1 MCCVPACLVKIY
13 NKLALVVV
21 NCYLQW
27 ERKVLCFTNV
37 GKVTV
42 MLHEKNQG
50 VAVPLGQITG
60 GKIV

>member
-1 MCCVPACLVKIY
+1 M
-13 NKLALVVV
+13 V

>member
-1 MCCVPACLVKIY
+1 M
-13 NKLALVVV
+13 V

-27 ERKVLCFTNV
+27 ERKVLCFRNA

-50 VAVPLGQITG
+50 VAVPLGQITA
-60 GKIV
+60 IECTQESMVVHITS